1 MDSVLILSN
10 TNTTLGIISDLL
22 NSQPFSRIV
31 TAQNCAEARRDLI
44 SDQFDLIIVDSPL
57 PDEFGDD
64 FSLYAAEQTD
74 AGIILIVNNDKVYDI
89 SPDIEDAGVF
99 VLPKPVSPEFFYQ
112 AVKLL
117 IASRKRVQ
125 VLENE
130 NVKLQKKIDEIRLI
144 DRAKCILIQYLQMT
158 EPQAHK
164 YIEKQ
169 AMNLRQSRLQTA
181 ESQSGVPIAL
191 PKNTDRMTLLVCIAD
206 ESRSPDETAAL
217 LSRLLSRSSPDIS
230 ARSSRSSAPSR
241 SDIACWRYSELRSPS
256 ARFFADKTTAKLL
269 HIRHHIQK
277 SGKFFLIREFTE
289 DQKINC
295 FFKSKTSSVQTTD
308 DILYIDSLIV

>member
-64 FSLYAAEQTD
+64 FSLHAAEQTD

-89 SPDIEDAGVF
+89 SPDIEDSGVF
-99 VLPKPVSPEFFYQ
+99 VLPKPVSSEFFYQ

-181 ESQSGVPIAL
+181 ESIL
-191 PKNTDRMTLLVCIAD
+191 
-206 ESRSPDETAAL
+206 
-217 LSRLLSRSSPDIS
+217 
-230 ARSSRSSAPSR
+230 
-241 SDIACWRYSELRSPS
+241 
-256 ARFFADKTTAKLL
+256 KTYE
-269 HIRHHIQK
+269 R
-277 SGKFFLIREFTE
+277 
-289 DQKINC
+289 
-295 FFKSKTSSVQTTD
+295 
-308 DILYIDSLIV
+308 

>member
-1 MDSVLILSN
+1 MDSVLIVSN

-64 FSLYAAEQTD
+64 FSLYAVEQTD

-181 ESQSGVPIAL
+181 ESIL
-191 PKNTDRMTLLVCIAD
+191 
-206 ESRSPDETAAL
+206 
-217 LSRLLSRSSPDIS
+217 
-230 ARSSRSSAPSR
+230 
-241 SDIACWRYSELRSPS
+241 
-256 ARFFADKTTAKLL
+256 KTYE
-269 HIRHHIQK
+269 R
-277 SGKFFLIREFTE
+277 
-289 DQKINC
+289 
-295 FFKSKTSSVQTTD
+295 
-308 DILYIDSLIV
+308 

>member
-1 MDSVLILSN
+1 MRVVIH
-10 TNTTLGIISDLL
+10 
-22 NSQPFSRIV
+22 
-31 TAQNCAEARRDLI
+31 
-44 SDQFDLIIVDSPL
+44 
-57 PDEFGDD
+57 
-64 FSLYAAEQTD
+64 
-74 AGIILIVNNDKVYDI
+74 KVYDI

-181 ESQSGVPIAL
+181 ESIL
-191 PKNTDRMTLLVCIAD
+191 
-206 ESRSPDETAAL
+206 
-217 LSRLLSRSSPDIS
+217 
-230 ARSSRSSAPSR
+230 
-241 SDIACWRYSELRSPS
+241 
-256 ARFFADKTTAKLL
+256 KTYE
-269 HIRHHIQK
+269 R
-277 SGKFFLIREFTE
+277 
-289 DQKINC
+289 
-295 FFKSKTSSVQTTD
+295 
-308 DILYIDSLIV
+308 

>member
-1 MDSVLILSN
+1 MDSVLIVSN

-22 NSQPFSRIV
+22 NSQSFSRIV
-31 TAQNCAEARRDLI
+31 TTQNCGEARRDLI
-44 SDQFDLIIVDSPL
+44 SDHFDLIIIDSPL

-74 AGIILIVNNDKVYDI
+74 SGIILIVDNEKVYDI

-130 NVKLQKKIDEIRLI
+130 NEKLQKKIDEIRLI
-144 DRAKCILIQYLQMT
+144 DRAKYILIQYLQMT

-169 AMNLRQSRLQTA
+169 AMNLRQSKLSVA
-181 ESQSGVPIAL
+181 ESIL
-191 PKNTDRMTLLVCIAD
+191 
-206 ESRSPDETAAL
+206 
-217 LSRLLSRSSPDIS
+217 
-230 ARSSRSSAPSR
+230 
-241 SDIACWRYSELRSPS
+241 
-256 ARFFADKTTAKLL
+256 KTYE
-269 HIRHHIQK
+269 R
-277 SGKFFLIREFTE
+277 
-289 DQKINC
+289 
-295 FFKSKTSSVQTTD
+295 
-308 DILYIDSLIV
+308 

>member
-1 MDSVLILSN
+1 MDSVLIVSN

-22 NSQPFSRIV
+22 NSQSFSRIV
-31 TAQNCAEARRDLI
+31 TTQNCAEARRDLI
-44 SDQFDLIIVDSPL
+44 SDHFDLIIIDSPL

-74 AGIILIVNNDKVYDI
+74 SGIILIVENDKVYDI

-99 VLPKPVSPEFFYQ
+99 VLPKPVSPDFFYQ

-130 NVKLQKKIDEIRLI
+130 NEKLQKKIDEIRLI

-169 AMNLRQSRLQTA
+169 AMNLRQSRLATA
-181 ESQSGVPIAL
+181 EAIL
-191 PKNTDRMTLLVCIAD
+191 
-206 ESRSPDETAAL
+206 
-217 LSRLLSRSSPDIS
+217 
-230 ARSSRSSAPSR
+230 
-241 SDIACWRYSELRSPS
+241 
-256 ARFFADKTTAKLL
+256 KTYE
-269 HIRHHIQK
+269 R
-277 SGKFFLIREFTE
+277 
-289 DQKINC
+289 
-295 FFKSKTSSVQTTD
+295 
-308 DILYIDSLIV
+308 

>member
-64 FSLYAAEQTD
+64 FSLHAAEQTD

-89 SPDIEDAGVF
+89 SPDIEDSGVF

-181 ESQSGVPIAL
+181 ESIL
-191 PKNTDRMTLLVCIAD
+191 
-206 ESRSPDETAAL
+206 
-217 LSRLLSRSSPDIS
+217 
-230 ARSSRSSAPSR
+230 
-241 SDIACWRYSELRSPS
+241 
-256 ARFFADKTTAKLL
+256 KTYE
-269 HIRHHIQK
+269 R
-277 SGKFFLIREFTE
+277 
-289 DQKINC
+289 
-295 FFKSKTSSVQTTD
+295 
-308 DILYIDSLIV
+308 

>member
-10 TNTTLGIISDLL
+10 TNSTLGIISDLL

-64 FSLYAAEQTD
+64 FSLYASEQTD

-181 ESQSGVPIAL
+181 ESIL
-191 PKNTDRMTLLVCIAD
+191 
-206 ESRSPDETAAL
+206 
-217 LSRLLSRSSPDIS
+217 
-230 ARSSRSSAPSR
+230 
-241 SDIACWRYSELRSPS
+241 
-256 ARFFADKTTAKLL
+256 KTYE
-269 HIRHHIQK
+269 R
-277 SGKFFLIREFTE
+277 
-289 DQKINC
+289 
-295 FFKSKTSSVQTTD
+295 
-308 DILYIDSLIV
+308 

>member
-89 SPDIEDAGVF
+89 SPDIEDSGVF
-99 VLPKPVSPEFFYQ
+99 VLPKPVTPEFFYQ

-181 ESQSGVPIAL
+181 ESIL
-191 PKNTDRMTLLVCIAD
+191 
-206 ESRSPDETAAL
+206 
-217 LSRLLSRSSPDIS
+217 
-230 ARSSRSSAPSR
+230 
-241 SDIACWRYSELRSPS
+241 
-256 ARFFADKTTAKLL
+256 KTYE
-269 HIRHHIQK
+269 R
-277 SGKFFLIREFTE
+277 
-289 DQKINC
+289 
-295 FFKSKTSSVQTTD
+295 
-308 DILYIDSLIV
+308 